1 MSQPA
6 SSSNNRWIKI
16 VIIVLVVVVVL
27 CAVVAC
33 VAFVLVPLL
42 LGPSVGN
49 VFSSI
54 VTSLPPTP
62 TP

>member
-1 MSQPA
+1 LC
-6 SSSNNRWIKI
+6 
-16 VIIVLVVVVVL
+16 II
-27 CAVVAC
+27 AAC
-33 VAFVLVPLL
+33 ILLVLVPAI